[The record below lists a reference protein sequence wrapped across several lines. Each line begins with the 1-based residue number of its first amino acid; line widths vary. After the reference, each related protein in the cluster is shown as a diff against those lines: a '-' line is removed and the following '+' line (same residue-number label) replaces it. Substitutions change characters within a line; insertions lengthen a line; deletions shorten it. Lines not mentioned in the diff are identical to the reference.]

1 MSNFVNYNRA
11 SRSYDNQRFPA
22 GSDTMAAMIQFY
34 TSKNLPDLRILDAGC
49 GTGNYSK
56 SLLDI
61 GVGQMA
67 LLDSSSEMLKTAK
80 DKLDN
85 YIECGKVTDVVECT
99 MPPIPFPDDSFDAVL
114 FNTVLNH
121 LDRANSAFPNC
132 VETLNESRRI
142 LRPNGVIIVSTALPS
157 AILNAVWFTKINTK
171 LTKRFIENAV
181 PSLDQFEKMFIAS
194 GIECFQKMNILGS
207 DIFKNYYNVDGL
219 PEESW
224 LKENE
229 YLTFAT
235 ESEAGELFRKVK
247 ELKENGELEN
257 WVKENDHTQTIGVL
271 TIFVCKPVSAK

>member
-114 FNTVLNH
+114 FNT
-121 LDRANSAFPNC
+121 
-132 VETLNESRRI
+132 
-142 LRPNGVIIVSTALPS
+142 
-157 AILNAVWFTKINTK
+157 
-171 LTKRFIENAV
+171 
-181 PSLDQFEKMFIAS
+181 
-194 GIECFQKMNILGS
+194 KMNILGS